1 MRPRYWIHSEWVCG
15 AFEGLWRC
23 IHFPKDKYNGGL
35 YGDFVSL
42 HPTLKIAE
50 ERTSAVGY
58 VVERLGKKIPS
69 IRNELYPMT
78 SSFSSPIFFSLEH
91 AATPYFGI
99 KAYGVHMNGYVE
111 VHGQKHLG
119 VGKRINCYGHS
130 HTKLTVKE
138 NLIKECEEE
147 AGIPRS
153 ISFKAIPVGAISYLD
168 VDGHRYKRDVEFCYD
183 LKLPKSFLPKN
194 EDGEVDSFK
203 LTSVMQ
209 VAEVIHKTFF

>member
-1 MRPRYWIHSEWVCG
+1 MLRWMG
-15 AFEGLWRC
+15 
-23 IHFPKDKYNGGL
+23 
-35 YGDFVSL
+35 
-42 HPTLKIAE
+42 
-50 ERTSAVGY
+50 
-58 VVERLGKKIPS
+58 
-69 IRNELYPMT
+69 RNT
-78 SSFSSPIFFSLEH
+78 W
-91 AATPYFGI
+91 G
-99 KAYGVHMNGYVE
+99 
-111 VHGQKHLG
+111 
-119 VGKRINCYGHS
+119 

-168 VDGHRYKRDVEFCYD
+168 IDGHRYKRDVEFCYD

-209 VAEVIHKTFF
+209 VAEVIHKTFFQAELLSHTSLLNILDIWISYETYE

>member
-119 VGKRINCYGHS
+119 
-130 HTKLTVKE
+130 
-138 NLIKECEEE
+138 ECEEE